1 MRLRGSPRE
10 QQRLNV
16 LRRAWRRILR
26 IVLMPDPVMGCDRLT
41 HDAGP
46 AAPPKA
52 EVSSERTP

>member
-1 MRLRGSPRE
+1 
-10 QQRLNV
+10 
-16 LRRAWRRILR
+16 
-26 IVLMPDPVMGCDRLT
+26 MPDPVMGYDRLT